1 MLRAGRAVM
10 VASDHLIRS
19 WTVAAVVAIAVLVM
33 LSPSKAIAQPVDAPA
48 LIKLIEQQPAGMDR
62 AEWKEKRRDA
72 ARKLAQTKDKRAVAV
87 LIKLVDTETFDIIG
101 DIAIEGL
108 GNLGDTSAVPALQ
121 RAANDTTRDKA
132 TRELA
137 KKSLGKL
144 GATVDPKAG
153 TRPPTTTGTTTL
165 PVGPGTSSPTGSSG
179 STGSEPGGNGD
190 ATTQPSDTT
199 SSPADGGPTTSGH
212 GAGLTGASGS
222 SRVEPHAL
230 PGDALAAYDRLT
242 FAAGAA
248 SLSYDTIRETPSI
261 EADVAG
267 RFERR
272 IERATMAW
280 GFDAGAHVVAGF
292 ISPPGRAQ
300 TRGLI
305 ANINGGGE
313 ARFYRG
319 QIYGVGKLRA
329 ATQLTYVSDAD
340 PDDAGADIK
349 DVRTTGDLQA
359 VIGAGYGRVLDV
371 GGAIRV
377 RRLGRT
383 LDAARALG
391 RPIDQATAR
400 QLQLTWWALRRE
412 RSAYPALVETV
423 RILREAG
430 ILLGEPDAGLSYEI
444 LNVLRDSQLFLRPS
458 GLDIQ
463 IGVSEGYLYRPD
475 EPPPAEAG
483 RVEQLLALAGYGTQL
498 NDDTFEVSG
507 AAYARMRVL
516 APDDQP
522 SPSAAG
528 AAGRFRK
535 FTYGDHG
542 DPFGAFDLS
551 ADVRISDDGEDA
563 DLAMR
568 ISAELGFTWLINQAS
583 GIRLSANLTEDTGE
597 VFIGAQLEATYG
609 FLDGTFAGL

>member
-1 MLRAGRAVM
+1 M
-10 VASDHLIRS
+10 ASSRRTSDRWIGI
-19 WTVAAVVAIAVLVM
+19 AAVAMVVM
-33 LSPSKAIAQPVDAPA
+33 LIPLAASAQPADVPA
-48 LIKLIEQQPAGMDR
+48 LVKLIEQQPAGMDR

-72 ARKLAQTKDKRAVAV
+72 ARKLAQTKDKRALGV
-87 LIKLVDTETFDIIG
+87 LVKLVDTETFDIIG

-108 GNLGDTSAVPALQ
+108 GNMGDPSAVPALQ
-121 RAANDTTRDKA
+121 RAANDTTRDRA

-153 TRPPTTTGTTTL
+153 TRPPPTVPTTVPVTPPVVTPPPPDPTKPAGDADAGTTAVPTPTSDGTL
-165 PVGPGTSSPTGSSG
+165 TDLKPARGSSIVD
-179 STGSEPGGNGD
+179 PHVLPN
-190 ATTQPSDTT
+190 DT
-199 SSPADGGPTTSGH
+199 
-212 GAGLTGASGS
+212 
-222 SRVEPHAL
+222 
-230 PGDALAAYDRLT
+230 LAAYDRLT

-261 EADVAG
+261 EADVTG
-267 RFERR
+267 TFERR

-300 TRGLI
+300 TRALI
-305 ANINGGGE
+305 VNLTGGAE

-319 QIYGVGKLRA
+319 QIYGIGKLRA
-329 ATQLTYVSDAD
+329 GTQMTYVSDTD

-349 DVRTTGDLQA
+349 DVRTTADFQA
-359 VIGAGYGRVLDV
+359 AIGAGYGRLLDV

-377 RRLGRT
+377 RRLSRT

-391 RPIDQATAR
+391 RPIDEATAR

-412 RSAYPALVETV
+412 RSSYPALVETV

-444 LNVLRDSQLFLRPS
+444 LNVLRDSQLFMRPS

-463 IGVSEGYLYRPD
+463 VAVSEGYLYRPD

-498 NDDTFEVSG
+498 NDDTLELSG

-522 SPSAAG
+522 SPTAAG
-528 AAGRFRK
+528 AIGRFRK
-535 FTYGDHG
+535 FTYGEHG
-542 DPFGAFDLS
+542 DAFGAFDLS
-551 ADVRISDDGEDA
+551 ADLQLSDDGEA
-563 DLAMR
+563 SDLAMR
-568 ISAELGFTWLINQAS
+568 ISAELGFTWLVNQAS
-583 GIRLSANLTEDTGE
+583 GIRLSATLAEDTGE
-597 VFIGAQLEATYG
+597 VFVGAQLEATYG